1 MKLGEYTIKRR
12 YPLIQ
17 ILVDIASLAALA
29 YIGLIIYSAAADIE
43 QLNSLNR
50 TETSLEFMKWQPL
63 LVWAVAG
70 VIVCGISVFALFK
83 PRKKPE
89 KLKIDPK
96 SGKKYCNII
105 DCCIC
110 CVRLMLLLMIS
121 EGCYLH
127 MTAILQRDLS
137 FPVQLILDA
146 VIIALLILFT
156 HTRLQSLYESQS
168 DDEQPKTIIEN

>member
-17 ILVDIASLAALA
+17 ILVDIASVIALM
-29 YIGLIIYSAAADIE
+29 YIGLLIYNTAMDIE
-43 QLNSLNR
+43 RLNAMNYTEISLD
-50 TETSLEFMKWQPL
+50 FIKWQPL
-63 LVWAVAG
+63 LIWAAAG
-70 VIVCGISVFALFK
+70 VIVWAVSLIALFK
-83 PRKKPE
+83 PRKAPE

-110 CVRLMLLLMIS
+110 CVRLMVLLMLC

-127 MTAILQRDLS
+127 MCAVLQRESS
-137 FPVQLILDA
+137 FSIQLIIDA
-146 VIIALLILFT
+146 VIIALLIVFT
-156 HTRLQSLYESQS
+156 RIRLQSLYESQK
-168 DDEQPKTIIEN
+168 DDEPQKTIIED

>member
-17 ILVDIASLAALA
+17 ILVDIASVAALA
-29 YIGLIIYSAAADIE
+29 YIGLIIYNAAMDIE
-43 QLNSLNR
+43 QLNALNY
-50 TETSLEFMKWQPL
+50 TETSLDFIKWQPL
-63 LVWAVAG
+63 LIWAAAGMIVWA
-70 VIVCGISVFALFK
+70 ISLIALFK
-83 PRKKPE
+83 PRKAPV
-89 KLKIDPK
+89 KLKIDQK

-110 CVRLMLLLMIS
+110 CVRLIVLLMLG

-127 MTAILQRDLS
+127 MCAIFHREIS
-137 FPVQLILDA
+137 FSLQLIIDA

-156 HTRLQSLYESQS
+156 RTRLQSLYESQK
-168 DDEQPKTIIEN
+168 DDEPQRTITED

>member
-43 QLNSLNR
+43 QLNNLNH
-50 TETSLEFMKWQPL
+50 TETSLEFLKWQPL
-63 LVWAVAG
+63 LIWAVAG
-70 VIVCGISVFALFK
+70 VIVCGLSVFALFK
-83 PRKKPE
+83 PRKMPK
-89 KLKIDPK
+89 KLKIDQK

-105 DCCIC
+105 DSCIS
-110 CVRLMLLLMIS
+110 CVRLMILLMLS

-127 MTAILQRDLS
+127 MTAILQRELS
-137 FPVQLILDA
+137 FPIQLILDA
-146 VIIALLILFT
+146 AIIALLILFT
-156 HTRLQSLYESQS
+156 YTRLQSLYESQS
-168 DDEQPKTIIEN
+168 EDEQPKTIIEN

>member
-17 ILVDIASLAALA
+17 ILVDIASVAALA
-29 YIGLIIYSAAADIE
+29 YIGLIIYSTAMDIE
-43 QLNSLNR
+43 QLNAINY
-50 TETSLEFMKWQPL
+50 TETSLEFIKWQPL
-63 LVWAVAG
+63 LIWAAAGIIAWAV
-70 VIVCGISVFALFK
+70 SLFALFK
-83 PRKKPE
+83 PRKAPA

-110 CVRLMLLLMIS
+110 CVRLVILLMLG

-127 MTAILQRDLS
+127 MCAILQLESS
-137 FPVQLILDA
+137 FSLQLIIDA
-146 VIIALLILFT
+146 VIIVLLILFT
-156 HTRLQSLYESQS
+156 RTRLQSLYESQH
-168 DDEQPKTIIEN
+168 DDEPQRTITED